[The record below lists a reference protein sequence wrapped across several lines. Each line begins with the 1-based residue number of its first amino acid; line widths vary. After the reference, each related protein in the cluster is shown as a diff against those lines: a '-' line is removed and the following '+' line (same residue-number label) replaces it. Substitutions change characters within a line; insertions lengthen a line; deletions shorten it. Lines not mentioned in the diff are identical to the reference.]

1 VIGEVGSALTMG
13 NSVSHLTGCP
23 LTGVCVRTGSGVV
36 GKTMGCEGVG
46 SSRGLGL
53 GFFVSTYV
61 GLGEGPSVG
70 SYVGGTSDG

>member
-1 VIGEVGSALTMG
+1 MIGGVESALTMG

-61 GLGEGPSVG
+61 GLGEGSSVG
-70 SYVGGTSDG
+70 SYMGGLSDG